1 MTIEQ
6 INEAI
11 LASLVNSARALR
23 SNDGLS
29 DEELRSRFNHFSVPL
44 AYRELRLY
52 HERDEP
58 AEAAAEQRRQGAE
71 GEHPWD

>member
-1 MTIEQ
+1 MKIEQ

-11 LASLVNSARALR
+11 LASLVSSARALR
-23 SNDGLS
+23 SNDGLA
-29 DEELRSRFNHFSVPL
+29 DEELRARFNHFSVPL

-58 AEAAAEQRRQGAE
+58 AEAAAEQRQDGAE
-71 GEHPWD
+71 GESQWD